1 MGSSRKKTLKGSV
14 TLDVFGV
21 TLCITRGT
29 VWIETGKNLVCHPCI
44 VTSMQ
49 VTMLAF
55 TVGRKC
61 VLLLRE
67 KGNAVTIFVDLW
79 YGPNL

>member
-29 VWIETGKNLVCHPCI
+29 VWIETGKNLICPS
-44 VTSMQ
+44 SMQ

>member
-1 MGSSRKKTLKGSV
+1 
-14 TLDVFGV
+14 
-21 TLCITRGT
+21 
-29 VWIETGKNLVCHPCI
+29 
-44 VTSMQ
+44 MQ
-49 VTMLAF
+49 VTMLTF